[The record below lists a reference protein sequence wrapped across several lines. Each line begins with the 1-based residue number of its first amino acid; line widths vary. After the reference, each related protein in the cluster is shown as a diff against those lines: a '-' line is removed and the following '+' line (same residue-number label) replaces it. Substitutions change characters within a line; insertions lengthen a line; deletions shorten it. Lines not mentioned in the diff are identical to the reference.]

1 MRGSWRTPLWLS
13 LVARHACAFPVED
26 GSKLLRRGD
35 GDLCYLNNQ
44 KIAKVDDRLYFMG
57 GDYHF
62 DGDAD
67 GETFSSDS
75 LYYFDLSGNTD
86 IQADTII
93 SSSSLNKIS
102 VPFDT
107 TPTLENQ
114 THAQG
119 GALFSTLDSFYVFA
133 GLGEGSTTENN
144 VLAAYNRT
152 SSQWSSHTV
161 SGGNYNKLNRLFP
174 GTASIPSTGLS
185 FFSGGGS
192 SGTNKPGQ
200 PTGMLRFDASNPNA
214 LTWRNETA
222 ESSSGVS
229 VPARVGGNMV
239 YVPMGE
245 QGVILLWGGYNGTE
259 VNNQTGLPAFSYQLI
274 DNRRIYVYDIAS
286 ASWNIVYAQGDD
298 IPGRRSETCA
308 VVSAAPDYSSFNI
321 AMYGGWNL
329 YDGEAYS
336 ETWVLSVPSFRW
348 IKMESANYTGSNT
361 EALQGNKQGRHQHHC
376 AVHNDAQMIVL
387 GGLINKNGTDQAHVC
402 DSQLPPLRI
411 LNLATMTW
419 QKSFDASAEYSV
431 PEDVYAVIGGD
442 GSGNAKLTQPDGGF
456 NDTSVAR
463 IFATT
468 VARAS
473 DSTASATSTAT
484 GSSSSSSSDDS
495 AKHTAIV
502 GGIVGGVVGG
512 VAGLAAIVTIAWL
525 VLRHK
530 RKNREGAMMAVPQHD
545 GTTPLAGSPGQHQGG
560 SGEYAMGAYGGGAE
574 HYGGQTDAEKRPAEL
589 DPGTGLMEADGAH
602 ERPVVREVE
611 GRMVAEMEGDGPK
624 DVYRRS

>member
-1 MRGSWRTPLWLS
+1 M
-13 LVARHACAFPVED
+13 
-26 GSKLLRRGD
+26 
-35 GDLCYLNNQ
+35 NNQ
-44 KIAKVDDRLYFMG
+44 KLAKVDDRLYFMG

-62 DGDAD
+62 DGDAS

-86 IQADTII
+86 IQAETII
-93 SSSSLNKIS
+93 ASSSLNKIS

-107 TPTLENQ
+107 TTTLEEQ
-114 THAQG
+114 THNQG
-119 GALFSTLDSFYVFA
+119 GALFSTLDTFYVFA
-133 GLGEGSTTENN
+133 GLSDDSTTENN

-152 SSQWSSHTV
+152 SNQWSSHTV
-161 SGGNYNKLNRLFP
+161 SGGEYNKLNRLFA
-174 GTASIPSTGLS
+174 GTASVPSTGLS
-185 FFSGGGS
+185 FFSGGGN
-192 SGTNKPGQ
+192 SGVYKPGQ
-200 PTGMLRFDASNPNA
+200 PTGMLRFDASNPDA

-222 ESSSGVS
+222 QSSSGVS

-245 QGVILLWGGYNGTE
+245 QGVILVWGGYNGTE
-259 VNNQTGLPAFSYQLI
+259 VNSTTGAPAFSFQLI

-286 ASWNIVYAQGDD
+286 ASWNIVQAQGD
-298 IPGRRSETCA
+298 IPGKRAETCS

-329 YDGEAYS
+329 YEGEAYS
-336 ETWVLSVPSFRW
+336 DTYILSVPSFRW

-387 GGLINKNGTDQAHVC
+387 GGLINQNGTDQEHVC
-402 DSQLPPLRI
+402 DSQLPPLRV

-456 NDTSVAR
+456 NDTSVAS

-468 VARAS
+468 VARA

-484 GSSSSSSSDDS
+484 GSASASSDSDNNKTNTG
-495 AKHTAIV
+495 A
-502 GGIVGGVVGG
+502 IVGGVVGG
-512 VAGLAAIVTIAWL
+512 VAGLAAVALVAWL

-530 RKNREGAMMAVPQHD
+530 KKQKKNAGALAVPQHD
-545 GTTPLAGSPGQHQGG
+545 GTSPLATGVDGHHQGGG
-560 SGEYAMGAYGGGAE
+560 SGEYHPMGAYGAAGGGGMTTTE
-574 HYGGQTDAEKRPAEL
+574 HYGGAAEKHPAEL
-589 DPGTGLMEADGAH
+589 DPGTGVLEADGGQQGRGHLSEAD
-602 ERPVVREVE
+602 

-624 DVYRRS
+624 DVYRRT